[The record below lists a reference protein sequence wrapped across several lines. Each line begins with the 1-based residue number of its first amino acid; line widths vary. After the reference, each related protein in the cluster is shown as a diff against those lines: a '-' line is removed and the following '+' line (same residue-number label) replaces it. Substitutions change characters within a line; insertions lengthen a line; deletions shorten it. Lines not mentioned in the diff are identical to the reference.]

1 MYKRQILYC
10 VGLKLASVIAC
21 ICNHSRSSSATRA
34 PSSLKAHAFV
44 GSGLNPQDSKDRR
57 ELLEGDD
64 EGDRSSRENDVEPLL
79 WQGSSLINS
88 SNAIVL
94 SSPRSHKWRMV
105 EHMSVPDVDAA
116 ADSISSVESIAQ
128 TNNQARPSALFG
140 LARFFFALAVF

>member
-1 MYKRQILYC
+1 MVKRWLRCLPPAESTGRTRALNRVRVRPSHRAWNAILYC

-57 ELLEGDD
+57 ELLEGD

-94 SSPRSHKWRMV
+94 SSP
-105 EHMSVPDVDAA
+105 
-116 ADSISSVESIAQ
+116 
-128 TNNQARPSALFG
+128 
-140 LARFFFALAVF
+140 

>member
-1 MYKRQILYC
+1 
-10 VGLKLASVIAC
+10 
-21 ICNHSRSSSATRA
+21 
-34 PSSLKAHAFV
+34 
-44 GSGLNPQDSKDRR
+44 
-57 ELLEGDD
+57 
-64 EGDRSSRENDVEPLL
+64 VEPLL

-128 TNNQARPSALFG
+128 TKKQAPSFRAFRPCQ
-140 LARFFFALAVF
+140 FFRPGRILMAT

>member
-1 MYKRQILYC
+1 MVFHERLSFPGWTRWSEASYESISAGATA
-10 VGLKLASVIAC
+10 VGAESRLRLDSPPDSNNRRGLATGA
-21 ICNHSRSSSATRA
+21 R
-34 PSSLKAHAFV
+34 PSL
-44 GSGLNPQDSKDRR
+44 
-57 ELLEGDD
+57 
-64 EGDRSSRENDVEPLL
+64 ENDVESLL
-79 WQGSSLINS
+79 RQGSSLSIS

-128 TNNQARPSALFG
+128 TKKQARPSALFG

>member
-1 MYKRQILYC
+1 
-10 VGLKLASVIAC
+10 
-21 ICNHSRSSSATRA
+21 
-34 PSSLKAHAFV
+34 
-44 GSGLNPQDSKDRR
+44 
-57 ELLEGDD
+57 
-64 EGDRSSRENDVEPLL
+64 VEPLL

-128 TNNQARPSALFG
+128 TKKQARPSALFG
-140 LARFFFALAVF
+140 LANFFALAVF